1 MHTSQLAVSDMNTE
15 YFGGGIL
22 QTLVLIEEKGLI
34 CTIYRKEICSTKQE
48 HVVGWN
54 LLYLPS

>member
-1 MHTSQLAVSDMNTE
+1 MNTE